1 LRWIFLEKNLFP
13 SPQIKAHFRLARALL
28 ELNHVDEANAC
39 LEELKRRFP
48 DYAKNHGVMMLKK
61 DITMEQQQ
69 RNKKEERPPRSSE
82 FSDSELQ
89 WRRLAKDY
97 KDRFVGHCNSKTD
110 IKEANFMGQ
119 DGNYIIAG

>member
-1 LRWIFLEKNLFP
+1 
-13 SPQIKAHFRLARALL
+13 
-28 ELNHVDEANAC
+28 

-48 DYAKNHGVMMLKK
+48 IYAKNHGVMMLKK

-69 RNKKEERPPRSSE
+69 RNKKEERPSRNEYSE
-82 FSDSELQ
+82 NEAH